1 MPAKMK
7 TKNVHDTK
15 PKTDRTITM
24 DNLTVKQIS
33 NLHREA
39 IHGDDRMQVAIC
51 ELALYGHA
59 DQYDWLN
66 LKEAGR
72 IASMTQEQAR
82 MEIVRVLN
90 EVVRY

>member
-1 MPAKMK
+1 MRTKIPAIQNNK
-7 TKNVHDTK
+7 T
-15 PKTDRTITM
+15 KTDRTITM
-24 DNLTVKQIS
+24 DNLTDEHIT
-33 NLHREA
+33 NLRREA
-39 IHGDDRMQVAIC
+39 TNGDDRMQVAIC
-51 ELALYGHA
+51 DLALSGQHA
-59 DQYDWLN
+59 DDYDWLN